1 MTRRS
6 ILAPFAALALAAGA
20 SGAQAA
26 ACQFQKIADVP
37 VTMNG
42 LRPTITTQIDGRD
55 AKFLIDTGA
64 FFGAVTPEA
73 VTQYG
78 MKGTVIPPGMMVQG
92 VGGHARNIQA
102 VQADQFTFAGMGFR
116 NTQFMVIGRVGGDG
130 VAGNIGENLM
140 GPFDVEYDLGHG
152 MIRYFRA
159 IGCGHDSDL
168 AYWSQGM
175 TLSKLDI
182 IDPTNI
188 LSHVITNAK
197 VDGRLIKVTFD
208 TGSSL
213 SVLSRNAAAR
223 AGIQVTSQ
231 GVVSG
236 GVTYGIYGKG
246 TESFLAPFESFQIGD
261 EIIKNTRLRVAD
273 IDLPASDML
282 LGADFFLSHRILIS
296 NSQKRVYFT
305 YNGGPV
311 FRLESSGQQQAQAA
325 PAGPGAAAPGAG
337 DDEPKTGEAFARRAA
352 ALAARREFQPAIADY
367 TRAIALEPDNA
378 AHYRARAMLRLLTR
392 QPVLAMSDLDEA
404 LKRQPNDPEA
414 LMRRGEL
421 YLAAKDMTRA
431 KVDFDAATRL
441 APADSSL
448 AAQIGVAYARAGQF
462 EPAIQQLDGWIAAHA
477 RSEDLP
483 QALSARCYA
492 RAAWGRE
499 LETALADCDAALRGD
514 KISSMMQNRGL
525 VLLRMGRLDEAIG
538 QYGEAVRAQ
547 PRAAPAL
554 YGRGLAELKKG
565 DKAAGD
571 ADIAAAQAI
580 APAVGEPFKRIGLE
594 PAGGS

>member
-1 MTRRS
+1 MTRRP

-42 LRPTITTQIDGRD
+42 LRPTIMTQIDGRD
-55 AKFLIDTGA
+55 AKFLVDTGA

-73 VTQYG
+73 VAQYG
-78 MKGTVIPPGMMVQG
+78 MKGTVAPPGMMVRG
-92 VGGHARNIQA
+92 VGGHTRDIQA

-159 IGCGHDSDL
+159 TGCGHDSDL

-175 TLSKLDI
+175 TLSKLDL

-188 LSHVITNAK
+188 LTHAIAHAE

-213 SVLSRNAAAR
+213 SVLSRTAAAR
-223 AGIQVTSQ
+223 AGIQITSQ
-231 GVVSG
+231 GVVNG

-282 LGADFFLSHRILIS
+282 LGADFFLSHRI
-296 NSQKRVYFT
+296 
-305 YNGGPV
+305 
-311 FRLESSGQQQAQAA
+311 
-325 PAGPGAAAPGAG
+325 
-337 DDEPKTGEAFARRAA
+337 
-352 ALAARREFQPAIADY
+352 
-367 TRAIALEPDNA
+367 
-378 AHYRARAMLRLLTR
+378 
-392 QPVLAMSDLDEA
+392 
-404 LKRQPNDPEA
+404 
-414 LMRRGEL
+414 
-421 YLAAKDMTRA
+421 
-431 KVDFDAATRL
+431 
-441 APADSSL
+441 
-448 AAQIGVAYARAGQF
+448 
-462 EPAIQQLDGWIAAHA
+462 
-477 RSEDLP
+477 
-483 QALSARCYA
+483 
-492 RAAWGRE
+492 
-499 LETALADCDAALRGD
+499 
-514 KISSMMQNRGL
+514 
-525 VLLRMGRLDEAIG
+525 
-538 QYGEAVRAQ
+538 
-547 PRAAPAL
+547 
-554 YGRGLAELKKG
+554 
-565 DKAAGD
+565 
-571 ADIAAAQAI
+571 
-580 APAVGEPFKRIGLE
+580 
-594 PAGGS
+594 